1 MIARV
6 RDLWRGYRR
15 IASSQYATPDAPS
28 LVRTLYIG
36 LVEEPNAW
44 APGCAMKSRRA
55 KWHFSVR
62 IHCIY

>member
-28 LVRTLYIG
+28 LVKTLWIG
-36 LVEEPNAW
+36 LVQEPGSMASR
-44 APGCAMKSRRA
+44 CAMKSRRA
-55 KWHFSVR
+55 EWHMSVR
-62 IHCIY
+62 CF